1 LKPFFKIFLLLSFF
15 LQNRIAEADNCI
27 PTSVTLSRQSEV
39 DSFPINFPGCDVIDG
54 ELIISGN
61 DITSLNGLNSIKN
74 IRNLRIT
81 NNPILFTLNGLNNI
95 LEIDGLYV
103 SYNNNLSNF
112 NALNN
117 LLTCN
122 SLSITNNP
130 TIINLFGLNNLRN
143 VRYVYISDNSSIR
156 NLEGLNS
163 IKNLDVLR
171 VDFNDSL
178 KNLKGLDSLIEV
190 STIDISFNPEL
201 IDLDGLENLKSITN
215 GLTLYYNTKLST
227 LSHLLNLTRLE
238 GLNLGQSNSLV
249 NLYGLNSLKEIG
261 GIEINNNANL
271 SSLYGLDSL
280 RKVDGNFLIQLNPML
295 INVDELNN
303 LHIITEDLMISSNS
317 SLEDIIGLSS
327 LQTVHSI
334 LISGNER
341 LISLIGLNRIS
352 ILYTCQIISNNLLIN
367 LEGLNGLNTVEG
379 YLLIMFNSSLLNLS
393 GLDNLIYSDEI
404 NLYQNS
410 NLQTLN
416 GLNPLLKLTKLEIL
430 RHPILKCCYLAKLI
444 IENNPTLTDINIQV
458 NDIGCSSV
466 PEVMALTPT
475 STCCITSYSNDT
487 IRICQGSTYSVGS
500 HNYTTTGIYRDTIHI
515 GAGCDS
521 IIITNLTVHPTSY
534 QIQNKNLCFGQ
545 SFTLSNG
552 RVITTN
558 GTYRDSLQ
566 SIFGCDSI
574 IEYRLSFLSNISVNQ
589 NPIICKGKTYSLPKG
604 NMVSVSGIYRDTLR
618 ASFGCDSI
626 VITNLTVTNPIP
638 FTNNVTICRG
648 KTFKRPNGNIV
659 STSGIYYDTIKAPNT
674 CDSIVISNLT
684 VTNPTPFNNNVT
696 ICSGKTFTRPN
707 GNIVSTAGVYYD
719 TIKAPN
725 TCDSIVITNLT
736 VTPYLQSAQT
746 STVCLGKSFVL
757 PGGRS
762 VSQNGIYKDTIRNNF
777 GCDSIITTNLTITNP
792 IPFTNTVAICDGQS
806 YTLPNGNKVSRAGI
820 YKDTLRQL
828 NTCDS
833 IIVTNLSVFPNNF
846 TVSLHAS
853 DTVESGNGITLLP
866 VLSFGTAVSWNWTP
880 AASLSCTAC
889 ENPVANPTQNTLYT
903 VTVKATDG
911 CEDTA
916 QTNIIVRRTNVY
928 IPSAFTP
935 NNDGVNDV
943 AEVFAINPKSF
954 SFKIYN
960 RWGELVFESYDVSNK
975 WNGTFKGENCP
986 QDNYSYILDVT
997 MQNDKTYHK
1006 QGGILLLR

>member
-1 LKPFFKIFLLLSFF
+1 MKPFFKIFLLLSFF
-15 LQNRIAEADNCI
+15 LQNRIAEAGNCI
-27 PTSVTLSRQSEV
+27 PPGTTVTLTRQSEV
-39 DSFPINFPGCDVIDG
+39 DSFPINYPDCDVVEG
-54 ELIISGN
+54 LLIISGD
-61 DITSLNGLNSIKN
+61 DITNLNGLISITQINYLIIKDNLSLSNLTGLNSLKNIVVQLSIENNYNLTTLDGLNSLKSINGISIINNRLLLNLNGLYSLSSVHNNFSIINNLSLISIGALTSLVTVNNSLEISGNPKLSNLTGLNNLKTVDWLGIINDSSLVNLSGLNSLKNIRVLHINGNENLINLHGIDSIVNLESLNVQNNPLIINLEGFNSIKSVSRISISYNASLKNLSGLNNVSSVSVFYVDDNNSLISIDGVLNTNLDTIDNIRITGNPQLLSLAGLENITVITNLEINNNSKLINLNELANLKEIRYMIEIENNSSLVNLNGLNSLN
-74 IRNLRIT
+74 YVGFYLFIR
-81 NNPILFTLNGLNNI
+81 G
-95 LEIDGLYV
+95 
-103 SYNNNLSNF
+103 
-112 NALNN
+112 
-117 LLTCN
+117 N
-122 SLSITNNP
+122 SEL
-130 TIINLFGLNNLRN
+130 
-143 VRYVYISDNSSIR
+143 
-156 NLEGLNS
+156 
-163 IKNLDVLR
+163 
-171 VDFNDSL
+171 
-178 KNLKGLDSLIEV
+178 
-190 STIDISFNPEL
+190 IDISALNSVTTVVDFMD
-201 IDLDGLENLKSITN
+201 IS
-215 GLTLYYNTKLST
+215 YNSKL
-227 LSHLLNLTRLE
+227 
-238 GLNLGQSNSLV
+238 Q
-249 NLYGLNSLKEIG
+249 NLYGL
-261 GIEINNNANL
+261 
-271 SSLYGLDSL
+271 
-280 RKVDGNFLIQLNPML
+280 GNVL
-295 INVDELNN
+295 NVDRVN
-303 LHIITEDLMISSNS
+303 I
-317 SLEDIIGLSS
+317 
-327 LQTVHSI
+327 
-334 LISGNER
+334 R
-341 LISLIGLNRIS
+341 
-352 ILYTCQIISNNLLIN
+352 Y
-367 LEGLNGLNTVEG
+367 
-379 YLLIMFNSSLLNLS
+379 
-393 GLDNLIYSDEI
+393 
-404 NLYQNS
+404 
-410 NLQTLN
+410 
-416 GLNPLLKLTKLEIL
+416 NPLLENINDLNPSLFIEQSFQIYENSKLS
-430 RHPILKCCYLAKLI
+430 CCVFVNVLI
-444 IENNPTLTDINIQV
+444 DNNPSLALTVFTQV
-458 NDIGCSSV
+458 YNNDIGCNSI
-466 PEVMALTPT
+466 PEIRAL
-475 STCCITSYSNDT
+475 
-487 IRICQGSTYSVGS
+487 GSTPLCCLTTTKINNKIICDGESYSVGLHIYS
-500 HNYTTTGIYRDTIHI
+500 TTGTYRDTFPI

-521 IIITNLTVHPTSY
+521 IIITNLTVRAKSY
-534 QIQNKNLCFGQ
+534 TIQNKNLCIGQ

-552 RVITTN
+552 RVITSN
-558 GTYRDSLQ
+558 GIYKDT
-566 SIFGCDSI
+566 IPNICDSI
-574 IEYRLSFLSNISVNQ
+574 IEYRLSFLSNITTNQ
-589 NPIICKGKTYSLPKG
+589 NPTICKGKSFTLPKG
-604 NMVSVSGIYRDTLR
+604 NIVSVSGIYRDTLR

-638 FTNNVTICRG
+638 F
-648 KTFKRPNGNIV
+648 
-659 STSGIYYDTIKAPNT
+659 
-674 CDSIVISNLT
+674 
-684 VTNPTPFNNNVT
+684 NNNVT
-696 ICSGKTFTRPN
+696 ICSGKTFTLPN

-806 YTLPNGNKVSRAGI
+806 YTLPNGKKVSRAGI

-903 VTVKATDG
+903 LTVKATDG

-975 WNGTFKGENCP
+975 WNGTFKGEDCP

>member
-1 LKPFFKIFLLLSFF
+1 MLLFFLL
-15 LQNRIAEADNCI
+15 NENVKADICMPGN
-27 PTSVTLSRQSEV
+27 TYVTLYTQNQV
-39 DSFPINFPGCDVIDG
+39 DSFPINYPGCTEIDG
-54 ELIISGN
+54 YLTISGA
-61 DITSLNGLNSIKN
+61 DITNLNGLSNIHKINSISVSSNPQLVNLSGLSKLDTVYSISISNNQRLTNLVGLNKLKTAFYFTIEYQPLLINMNGLDSFNVSGSTFEINNNDALVNLEGLNNLSEIWWLYIHDNKSLINLVGLTKLTKLNHFNILNNLSLINLSGLNNITTVDQHSWVQNNPSLTSLEGLNNLQNTRSTFNIINNSALINFNALRNLNNVGSLSIQYNPSLIDMSGLSSLSYIENSLDISFNTGIVNLIGLNNLNYVGRTVSISNNIHLVNLIGLDSLKEISWDVYIHDNSALENLVGLEALNNTQRLYIYNNGLLKILNGLNSLIK
-74 IRNLRIT
+74 IS
-81 NNPILFTLNGLNNI
+81 
-95 LEIDGLYV
+95 DGLLI
-103 SYNNNLSNF
+103 YNNRILS
-112 NALNN
+112 
-117 LLTCN
+117 
-122 SLSITNNP
+122 
-130 TIINLFGLNNLRN
+130 
-143 VRYVYISDNSSIR
+143 
-156 NLEGLNS
+156 
-163 IKNLDVLR
+163 
-171 VDFNDSL
+171 
-178 KNLKGLDSLIEV
+178 
-190 STIDISFNPEL
+190 
-201 IDLDGLENLKSITN
+201 
-215 GLTLYYNTKLST
+215 
-227 LSHLLNLTRLE
+227 
-238 GLNLGQSNSLV
+238 
-249 NLYGLNSLKEIG
+249 
-261 GIEINNNANL
+261 
-271 SSLYGLDSL
+271 
-280 RKVDGNFLIQLNPML
+280 
-295 INVDELNN
+295 
-303 LHIITEDLMISSNS
+303 
-317 SLEDIIGLSS
+317 
-327 LQTVHSI
+327 
-334 LISGNER
+334 
-341 LISLIGLNRIS
+341 
-352 ILYTCQIISNNLLIN
+352 
-367 LEGLNGLNTVEG
+367 
-379 YLLIMFNSSLLNLS
+379 
-393 GLDNLIYSDEI
+393 
-404 NLYQNS
+404 
-410 NLQTLN
+410 
-416 GLNPLLKLTKLEIL
+416 
-430 RHPILKCCYLAKLI
+430 CCYLAKLI
-444 IENNPTLTDINIQV
+444 IENNPTITTIYINE
-458 NDIGCSSV
+458 NDIGCNSEA
-466 PEVMALTPT
+466 EVRALTP
-475 STCCITSYSNDT
+475 SSICCITSYSNDT
-487 IRICQGSTYSVGS
+487 VRICQGSTYSVGS

-975 WNGTFKGENCP
+975 WNGTFKGEDCP

>member
-1 LKPFFKIFLLLSFF
+1 LNQSFKIYENIKLSCCV
-15 LQNRIAEADNCI
+15 LVN
-27 PTSVTLSRQSEV
+27 VL
-39 DSFPINFPGCDVIDG
+39 ID
-54 ELIISGN
+54 
-61 DITSLNGLNSIKN
+61 
-74 IRNLRIT
+74 
-81 NNPILFTLNGLNNI
+81 NNPSLPLSVLTQ
-95 LEIDGLYV
+95 V
-103 SYNNNLSNF
+103 YN
-112 NALNN
+112 
-117 LLTCN
+117 
-122 SLSITNNP
+122 
-130 TIINLFGLNNLRN
+130 
-143 VRYVYISDNSSIR
+143 
-156 NLEGLNS
+156 
-163 IKNLDVLR
+163 
-171 VDFNDSL
+171 
-178 KNLKGLDSLIEV
+178 
-190 STIDISFNPEL
+190 
-201 IDLDGLENLKSITN
+201 
-215 GLTLYYNTKLST
+215 
-227 LSHLLNLTRLE
+227 
-238 GLNLGQSNSLV
+238 
-249 NLYGLNSLKEIG
+249 
-261 GIEINNNANL
+261 
-271 SSLYGLDSL
+271 
-280 RKVDGNFLIQLNPML
+280 
-295 INVDELNN
+295 
-303 LHIITEDLMISSNS
+303 
-317 SLEDIIGLSS
+317 
-327 LQTVHSI
+327 
-334 LISGNER
+334 
-341 LISLIGLNRIS
+341 
-352 ILYTCQIISNNLLIN
+352 
-367 LEGLNGLNTVEG
+367 
-379 YLLIMFNSSLLNLS
+379 
-393 GLDNLIYSDEI
+393 
-404 NLYQNS
+404 
-410 NLQTLN
+410 
-416 GLNPLLKLTKLEIL
+416 
-430 RHPILKCCYLAKLI
+430 
-444 IENNPTLTDINIQV
+444 
-458 NDIGCSSV
+458 NDIGCNSI
-466 PEVMALTPT
+466 PEIRAL
-475 STCCITSYSNDT
+475 
-487 IRICQGSTYSVGS
+487 GSTPSCCLTTTKTNSKLICDGENYPVGL

-975 WNGTFKGENCP
+975 WNGTFKGEDCP

>member
-1 LKPFFKIFLLLSFF
+1 MISIDGVLNTNLDTIDNIRITGNPQLLS
-15 LQNRIAEADNCI
+15 LAGLENITVITNLE
-27 PTSVTLSRQSEV
+27 
-39 DSFPINFPGCDVIDG
+39 INNNLKLINLN
-54 ELIISGN
+54 ELANLKEIRYMIEIENNSSLVN
-61 DITSLNGLNSIKN
+61 LNGLNSLN
-74 IRNLRIT
+74 YVGFYLFIR
-81 NNPILFTLNGLNNI
+81 G
-95 LEIDGLYV
+95 
-103 SYNNNLSNF
+103 
-112 NALNN
+112 
-117 LLTCN
+117 N
-122 SLSITNNP
+122 SEL
-130 TIINLFGLNNLRN
+130 
-143 VRYVYISDNSSIR
+143 
-156 NLEGLNS
+156 
-163 IKNLDVLR
+163 
-171 VDFNDSL
+171 
-178 KNLKGLDSLIEV
+178 
-190 STIDISFNPEL
+190 IDISALNSVTTVVDFMD
-201 IDLDGLENLKSITN
+201 IS
-215 GLTLYYNTKLST
+215 YNSKL
-227 LSHLLNLTRLE
+227 
-238 GLNLGQSNSLV
+238 Q
-249 NLYGLNSLKEIG
+249 NLYGL
-261 GIEINNNANL
+261 
-271 SSLYGLDSL
+271 
-280 RKVDGNFLIQLNPML
+280 GNVL
-295 INVDELNN
+295 NVDRVN
-303 LHIITEDLMISSNS
+303 I
-317 SLEDIIGLSS
+317 
-327 LQTVHSI
+327 
-334 LISGNER
+334 R
-341 LISLIGLNRIS
+341 
-352 ILYTCQIISNNLLIN
+352 Y
-367 LEGLNGLNTVEG
+367 
-379 YLLIMFNSSLLNLS
+379 
-393 GLDNLIYSDEI
+393 
-404 NLYQNS
+404 
-410 NLQTLN
+410 
-416 GLNPLLKLTKLEIL
+416 NPLLENINDLNPSLFIEQSFQIYENSKLS
-430 RHPILKCCYLAKLI
+430 CCVFVNVLI
-444 IENNPTLTDINIQV
+444 DNNPSLALTVFTQV
-458 NDIGCSSV
+458 YNNDIGCNSI
-466 PEVMALTPT
+466 PEIRAL
-475 STCCITSYSNDT
+475 
-487 IRICQGSTYSVGS
+487 GSTPLCCLTTTKINNKIICDGESYSVGLHIYS
-500 HNYTTTGIYRDTIHI
+500 TTGTYRDTFPI

-521 IIITNLTVHPTSY
+521 IIITNLTVRAKSY
-534 QIQNKNLCFGQ
+534 TIQNKNLCIGQ

-552 RVITTN
+552 RVITSN
-558 GTYRDSLQ
+558 GIYKDT
-566 SIFGCDSI
+566 IPNICDSI
-574 IEYRLSFLSNISVNQ
+574 IEYRLSFLSNITTNQ
-589 NPIICKGKTYSLPKG
+589 NPTICKGKSFTLPKG
-604 NMVSVSGIYRDTLR
+604 NIVSVSGIYRDTLR

-626 VITNLTVTNPIP
+626 VIT
-638 FTNNVTICRG
+638 
-648 KTFKRPNGNIV
+648 
-659 STSGIYYDTIKAPNT
+659 
-674 CDSIVISNLT
+674 NLT

-975 WNGTFKGENCP
+975 WNGTFKGEDCP